1 MTKQEKE
8 IKRLEA
14 LLKQLHSGF
23 VYDVLL
29 DYFNYLINTT
39 KKDVTPHKK

>member
-8 IKRLEA
+8 IKKLKS
-14 LLKQLHSGF
+14 LLKQLDKGF

-29 DYFNYLINTT
+29 DYFNYLIDTT
-39 KKDVTPHKK
+39 KKDGGVF

>member
-1 MTKQEKE
+1 MTPEKRQ
-8 IKRLEA
+8 IKKLES

>member
-1 MTKQEKE
+1 MTEQEKE

-14 LLKQLHSGF
+14 LLKQLDKGF

-29 DYFNYLINTT
+29 DYFNYLIDTT